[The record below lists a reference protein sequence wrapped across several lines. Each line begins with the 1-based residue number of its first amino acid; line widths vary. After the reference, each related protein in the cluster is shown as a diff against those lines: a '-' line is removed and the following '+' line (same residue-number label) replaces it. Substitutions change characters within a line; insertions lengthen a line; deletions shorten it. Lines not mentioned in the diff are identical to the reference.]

1 MTDKFDDVTP
11 AVHRHQDMNPLDT
24 ANARTGVVASRLI
37 SRLYG
42 AASQPLR
49 AKLIACLVRPLG
61 PLGLVA
67 VAAGAFAG
75 LLRRSSSG
83 GVTVVIDDVAR
94 YSNEQVYELARF
106 VEQVSPEALAA
117 SRRRWFQTIRSESQR
132 SARRQSSCSCALF
145 GERRNEHGHAPAPRL
160 RRAAARRAAG
170 TTHHATSAPCNAAC
184 ATFSASRKAGP
195 APLPTTR

>member
-1 MTDKFDDVTP
+1 MSDEYDEVAAAMHLHLDRN
-11 AVHRHQDMNPLDT
+11 AVDT
-24 ANARTGVVASRLI
+24 ANARTGVVAPRLI

-42 AASQPLR
+42 AANQPLR
-49 AKLIACLVRPLG
+49 AKLIACMVRPLG

-106 VEQVSPEALAA
+106 VEQVSPEALQQVAVLVSDNPVGIAA
-117 SRRRWFQTIRSESQR
+117 F
-132 SARRQSSCSCALF
+132 SASAVVLLMRVV
-145 GERRNEHGHAPAPRL
+145 
-160 RRAAARRAAG
+160 RRAA
-170 TTHHATSAPCNAAC
+170 
-184 ATFSASRKAGP
+184 K
-195 APLPTTR
+195 